1 MEVFEIVNQLADLSE
16 NQVAALCEVFEN
28 VDDSTRKVFA
38 KSYLGLF
45 FDAACK
51 AFGFDENTTWNELF
65 EVHHMVNE
73 AEGDF

>member
-1 MEVFEIVNQLADLSE
+1 MEIVNKLSDLSE
-16 NQVAALCEVFEN
+16 KQTKEVLEVFQGA
-28 VDDSTRKVFA
+28 DDELKETLG

-45 FDAACK
+45 FDSTCK